1 MKKELLKLLIC
12 FAFFAS
18 VFPLKNANS
27 QTAGTLSFNV
37 NPVTKNGSW
46 GADHFIAIWL
56 ENSTTAFVKTKLKLA
71 DSHGTNSHL
80 LVWKAKSA
88 SNVVDATTG
97 ASLTSY
103 APINII
109 WNGTDIIGS
118 IPYNLVPDGTYTVWV
133 EFTWNHNASGTAT
146 TSLSF
151 TKGPAI
157 VSQTQ
162 TANTNFSGVSLTWTP
177 AAQITLTT
185 STLSITNYC
194 AGTAVSVPFTKGAGT
209 IYNNNVWTAQLSDAS
224 GSFAS
229 PVSIGTLAGTTV
241 GTIAATIPAGTPA
254 GTGYRIRVIG
264 SQPSTIGTDNGT
276 NITINAVVT
285 PSVSIGASATTI
297 CSGSSVTFTPTPVN
311 GGTPSYQWK
320 VNGVNTTT
328 GSTYTT
334 TSLNNSDIVS
344 CVMTTNV
351 PCPSS
356 TTATSNGITMIVNPS
371 VIPSVSIGASA
382 TSICVGTSV
391 TFTVT
396 PTNGGTTPSYQ
407 WKLNGANIATGSTYT
422 TTTLNNGDQ
431 VTCVMTSAALCAS
444 TPTVTSNSISITV
457 SGSVTPSVTIGA
469 SSTTICN
476 GASVTFTPTPVNGG
490 APTYQWKLN
499 GVNIATGPSYVT
511 STLNNNDQVT
521 CDMTSSLAC
530 ATNTTVSSN
539 IIAMVVNVTATP
551 IVDVTNNC
559 DNSILN
565 ATATGTLL
573 WSTGETTSSI
583 TVAVAGTYTVT
594 QTLLGCESASASG
607 IASPNFP
614 AAVTISENLGI
625 LTSTATSGNQWYE
638 VSSGII
644 VGATN
649 QSYSPAINGLY
660 FSVVTD
666 LNGCVI
672 NSDTINFVAISVESN
687 SFSEMIKVYPNPTS
701 GTIIIDFNKLVNSG
715 KIEITNTL
723 GMVIYEEKFDQ
734 YPAVFRSIDL
744 SKYSNGIYFVDVQLI
759 NNQLRYKLILN
770 K

>member
-1 MKKELLKLLIC
+1 MKKQLFNLLISL
-12 FAFFAS
+12 AFVVS
-18 VFPLKNANS
+18 VFVSKNANS

-37 NPVTKNGSW
+37 NPVTKSGSW
-46 GADHFIAIWL
+46 GADHFVAIWL

-97 ASLTSY
+97 ASLAAY
-103 APINII
+103 APINIT
-109 WNGTDIIGS
+109 WNGTDIIGA
-118 IPYNLVPDGTYTVWV
+118 IPYSLVPDGTYTVWV

-157 VSQTQ
+157 DNQTQ

-185 STLSITNYC
+185 SALSATNYC
-194 AGTAVSVPFTKGAGT
+194 AGSAVNVPFTKGAGT
-209 IYNNNVWTAQLSDAS
+209 IYNNNTWTAQLSDAS
-224 GSFAS
+224 GSFAT
-229 PVSIGTLAGTTV
+229 PVNIGTLAGTAA
-241 GTIAATIPAGTPA
+241 GTISATLPAGTAA

-297 CSGSSVTFTPTPVN
+297 CSGTSVTFTPTPVNGGTPTYQWKVNGVNTTTGATYTTSSLNNSDIVTCVMTTNVPCPSSTTTTSNGITMIVNPTVTPAVTIAATTTSICVGSSVTFTPTPVN
-311 GGTPSYQWK
+311 GGTP
-320 VNGVNTTT
+320 T
-328 GSTYTT
+328 
-334 TSLNNSDIVS
+334 
-344 CVMTTNV
+344 
-351 PCPSS
+351 
-356 TTATSNGITMIVNPS
+356 
-371 VIPSVSIGASA
+371 
-382 TSICVGTSV
+382 
-391 TFTVT
+391 
-396 PTNGGTTPSYQ
+396 YQ

-422 TTTLNNGDQ
+422 STTLNNGDQ
-431 VTCVMTSAALCAS
+431 VTCVMSSTALCS
-444 TPTVTSNSISITV
+444 TTPTATSNSITISV

-469 SSTTICN
+469 SATTICN
-476 GASVTFTPTPVNGG
+476 GTSVTFTPTPVNGG
-490 APTYQWKLN
+490 TPTYQWKLN

-511 STLNNNDQVT
+511 ITLNNNDQVT

-530 ATNTTVSSN
+530 ATISTVSSN
-539 IIAMVVNVTATP
+539 IIAMAVNVTATP

-594 QTLLGCESASASG
+594 QTLLGCESAPASG

-614 AAVTISENLGI
+614 VAVTISENLGI
-625 LTSTATSGNQWYE
+625 LTSTASIGNQWYE
-638 VSSGII
+638 VSSGLI

-649 QSYSPAINGLY
+649 QSYTPTINGFY

-666 LNGCVI
+666 INGCII
-672 NSDTINFVAISVESN
+672 NSDTINFIAIFVETN
-687 SFSEMIKVYPNPTS
+687 AFGEMIKVYPNPTA
-701 GTIIIDFNKLVNSG
+701 GIINIDFNKLVNSG
-715 KIEITNTL
+715 KIVISNPL
-723 GMVIYEEKFDQ
+723 GIRIYEEKFGQ
-734 YPAVFRSIDL
+734 ISNLLKSIDL
-744 SKYSNGIYFVDVQLI
+744 NKYANGIYFVDIQLI
-759 NNQLRYKLILN
+759 DKQFRYKIILN